1 MERKTV
7 LVIADL
13 GGCPPHMFYKSAA
26 EKYNLV
32 SYIPRPFAITASHA
46 ALIEKY
52 SVAVIKDKD
61 YFQSLA
67 DFEHPDSIY
76 WAHEDHDKPEE
87 EVVEQIVKVAEMF
100 GADAITTNNEL
111 FIAPMAKACERLGLR
126 GAGVQAAENA
136 RDKNKMRDAFN
147 KAGVKSIKNK
157 RVTTL
162 EDFRAAL
169 EEIGT
174 PLILKPTYLASS
186 IGVTLITDI
195 ETAESEFNRV
205 NDYLKSI
212 NVPKAVTFEAPFI
225 AEEFLQGEYGD
236 WYQTGGYSDYISIE
250 GIMADGEYFPIAI
263 HDKTPQIGFTET
275 SHITPSILD
284 EEAKKKIVEA
294 AKKANE
300 GLGLENCATH
310 TEIKLMKNREPGL
323 IESAARFAGWNMI
336 PNIKK
341 VFGVDMAQLLLDVLC
356 FGKDA
361 DLPNGLLDQEPCYLA
376 DCHLYPEHFKQNGQI
391 PETAEDL
398 VIEAIDIPDG
408 LLKGDTEIVSFEAAA
423 PGTSVDLTLFEA
435 FNSIAAFELK
445 GSNSQ
450 DVADSIRHIQQHAK
464 LTAKYVL
471 PV

>member
-32 SYIPRPFAITASHA
+32 SFIPRPFAITASHA

-61 YFQSLA
+61 YFKSLD

-87 EVVEQIVKVAEMF
+87 EVVEEIVKVAGMF
-100 GADAITTNNEL
+100 AVDAITTNNEL

-136 RDKNKMRDAFN
+136 RDKNKMRAAFN
-147 KAGVKSIKNK
+147 RAGVKSIKNK

-169 EEIGT
+169 QEIGT

-186 IGVTLITDI
+186 IGVTLIKER
-195 ETAESEFNRV
+195 ETAEAEFNRV
-205 NDYLKSI
+205 NEYLKSI

-225 AEEFLQGEYGD
+225 AEEFLQGEYDD
-236 WYQTGGYSDYISIE
+236 WYETSGYSDYISIE
-250 GIMADGEYFPIAI
+250 GIMADGEYFPVAI

-284 EEAKKKIVEA
+284 DDAKRKIVEA
-294 AKKANE
+294 TKKANE

-310 TEIKLMKNREPGL
+310 TEIKLMKNREAGL

-341 VFGVDMAQLLLDVLC
+341 VFGVDMARLLLDVLC
-356 FGKDA
+356 FGKEA
-361 DLPNGLLDQEPCYLA
+361 DLPKGLLEQEPCYVA
-376 DCHLYPEHFKQNGQI
+376 DCHLYPQHFKENGQS
-391 PETAEDL
+391 PETAVDF
-398 VIEAIDIPDG
+398 VIESIDIPDG
-408 LLKGDTEIVSFEAAA
+408 VLKGDTEIVSFSAAEA
-423 PGTSVDLTLFEA
+423 GTSVDLRLFEA

-445 GSNSQ
+445 GSNSG
-450 DVADSIRHIQQHAK
+450 DVAESIKQIQQQAK
-464 LTAKYVL
+464 LTAKYAL